1 MHVLLVC
8 GANLF
13 IDIAELANQAQ
24 PWVRSGARPE
34 LSNTSAFLVVNA
46 PTTTNKYSN
55 VRVSLPTPHSE
66 PKRSTMLLTV
76 RENLHVVLCMS
87 PIGAGFRNRCR
98 MFPSLVNCC
107 TVDWFNV
114 RACW

>member
-1 MHVLLVC
+1 MSVLL
-8 GANLF
+8 
-13 IDIAELANQAQ
+13 
-24 PWVRSGARPE
+24 S
-34 LSNTSAFLVVNA
+34 
-46 PTTTNKYSN
+46 
-55 VRVSLPTPHSE
+55 
-66 PKRSTMLLTV
+66 TV

-114 RACW
+114 RGRVGCPDVWVDVDVDVGVGVGAVKRWWMQF